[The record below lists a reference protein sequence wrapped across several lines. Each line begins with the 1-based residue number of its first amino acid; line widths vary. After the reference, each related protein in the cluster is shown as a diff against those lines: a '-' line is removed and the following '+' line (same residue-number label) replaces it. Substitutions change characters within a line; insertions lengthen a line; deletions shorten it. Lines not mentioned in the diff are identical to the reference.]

1 MDNKSNFKI
10 TLKGAHEFNGKTE
23 MINMDYEGQLAV
35 IITLKEADDE
45 HIHSESCIVGGVP
58 ADVPV
63 LLLRGIRDLVG
74 EKEYMR
80 ASIGLA
86 LEMLGRSLA
95 EEDDAAEAEKAAEEL
110 VNGEA
115 VDDE

>member
-1 MDNKSNFKI
+1 MDNMSNFKV
-10 TLKGAHEFNGKTE
+10 TLKGAHVVDGKTE
-23 MINMDYEGQLAV
+23 MVNQDFEGQLAV
-35 IITLKEADDE
+35 IITLKEADGE
-45 HIHSESCIVGGVP
+45 HARGESCIVGGIP

-63 LLLRGIRDLVG
+63 LLLKIIRDLVG

-80 ASIGLA
+80 ASTGLV

-110 VNGEA
+110 VNGETG
-115 VDDE
+115 DDE